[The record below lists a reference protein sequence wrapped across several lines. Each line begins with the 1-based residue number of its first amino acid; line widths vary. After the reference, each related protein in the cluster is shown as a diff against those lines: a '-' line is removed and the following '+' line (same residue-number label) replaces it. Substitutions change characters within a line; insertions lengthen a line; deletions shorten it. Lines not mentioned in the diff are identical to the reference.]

1 MPRLPRRSVAVLG
14 SGLACAAAL
23 VALAAVSARSGAAAQ
38 TPELVAFSTPFLVR
52 PAPAVMA
59 KYSETGNWSSLW
71 WLPKTGETAVPGS
84 QVAVTRPDDLP
95 HLIFVPPGS
104 APQKGWPLIVFL
116 HGQGES
122 SPSPLPMVALQ
133 GPPQH
138 AGRHPT
144 TLTFAVLSP
153 QKPMRSQ
160 FFDDDVAEGI
170 AALIKHYSAA
180 LSLDTSRVYL
190 TGLSQGGI
198 GTWNLASDAKYTALF
213 AAIAPVCGG
222 LRPPMALRAR
232 HLANMPI
239 YAFHGRNDE
248 ILPVSMSDES
258 VKACENV
265 TRTPSAGKVKYDR
278 IQRAAGKDYSWDAA
292 DIPHMEGHASWV
304 NAYYPEDSIVGQ
316 VPLYDWFLSHSR
328 PARSAAPE

>member
-1 MPRLPRRSVAVLG
+1 MEGMKRLLGRSAVLG
-14 SGLACAAAL
+14 SGLVVAL
-23 VALAAVSARSGAAAQ
+23 VALAAISARSGAAAQ
-38 TPELVAFSTPFLVR
+38 TPELVAFSTPFLVL
-52 PAPAVMA
+52 PTPAVMA
-59 KYSETGNWSSLW
+59 KYSDTGNWSSLW
-71 WLPKTGETAVPGS
+71 WLPETGGTAVPGS
-84 QVAVTRPDDLP
+84 QVAVARPDALP
-95 HLIFVPPGS
+95 HLIFVPPGA
-104 APQKGWPLIVFL
+104 APQKGWPLMVFL

-144 TLTFAVLSP
+144 TLPFAVLSP

-198 GTWNLASDAKYTALF
+198 GTWNLASDQKYTALF

-222 LRPPMALRAR
+222 LRPPLALRAR
-232 HLANMPI
+232 QLADMPI
-239 YAFHGRNDE
+239 YAFHGRNDA

-265 TRTPSAGKVKYDR
+265 TRTQRAGKVKYDR

-304 NAYYPEDSIVGQ
+304 NAYYPEDSTLGQ

-328 PARSAAPE
+328 PAAAPE